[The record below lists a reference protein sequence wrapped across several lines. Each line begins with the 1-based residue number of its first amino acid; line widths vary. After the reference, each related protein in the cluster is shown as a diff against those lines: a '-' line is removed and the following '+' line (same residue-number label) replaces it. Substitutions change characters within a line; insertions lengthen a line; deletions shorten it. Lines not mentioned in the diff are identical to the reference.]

1 MMENVQES
9 IDWQSREG
17 LPVVVVASLSR
28 RMPTNRRSWS
38 VQRRLSRHFDAR
50 LGSVSGSFGLRTM
63 QADSRRMQGVIGYLN
78 PWS

>member
-1 MMENVQES
+1 MENVQES

-17 LPVVVVASLSR
+17 LPVVAVASFSR

-38 VQRRLSRHFDAR
+38 VQRQLSRHFDAE
-50 LGSVSGSFGLRTM
+50 LGVARGSFGFRIM
-63 QADSRRMQGVIGYLN
+63 QADSRRMQEVIGYLS